1 LIGLSPLPT
10 AHPKLFQQ
18 LRVRASTRLYP
29 SFTLAMGRSLRFRV
43 CGHVLIFALF
53 RLAFASASVLNTLT
67 SHVTSNSP
75 DHNAKGTQS
84 GALSPLLP
92 LVGTRF
98 QDLFHSPP
106 GVLFTFPSRY
116 WCTIGHGRVFSL
128 GGWSPQI
135 PTGFLVSRRTQVPG
149 SSAGA
154 LFRIRGSHPLWR
166 AFPGRF
172 RYRLHADGTMP
183 HPGPTTPHPKARFG
197 LLPVRSPLLGES
209 RLISFPG
216 DT

>member
-1 LIGLSPLPT
+1 MQK
-10 AHPKLFQQ
+10 A
-18 LRVRASTRLYP
+18 
-29 SFTLAMGRSLRFRV
+29 RSQ
-43 CGHVLIFALF
+43 
-53 RLAFASASVLNTLT
+53 
-67 SHVTSNSP
+67 
-75 DHNAKGTQS
+75 GTK
-84 GALSPLLP
+84 PLLP

-135 PTGFLVSRRTQVPG
+135 PTGFLVSRRTQVSG
-149 SSAGA
+149 SSAGDR
-154 LFRIRGSHPLWR
+154 FRIRGSHPLWR
-166 AFPGRF
+166 AVPGRF
-172 RYRLHADGTMP
+172 RYRSHADGTMP
-183 HPGPTTPHPKARFG
+183 HPDPTTPHPKARFG

-209 RLISFPG
+209 RLIYVPG

>member
-1 LIGLSPLPT
+1 MQKARSQPCPL
-10 AHPKLFQQ
+10 A
-18 LRVRASTRLYP
+18 R
-29 SFTLAMGRSLRFRV
+29 
-43 CGHVLIFALF
+43 
-53 RLAFASASVLNTLT
+53 T
-67 SHVTSNSP
+67 S
-75 DHNAKGTQS
+75 
-84 GALSPLLP
+84 LLP

-128 GGWSPQI
+128 GGWSPRV
-135 PTGFLVSRRTQVPG
+135 PTGFLVSRRTQVSG

-166 AFPGRF
+166 AVPGRF
-172 RYRLHADGTMP
+172 RYRLHADGTVP
-183 HPGPTTPHPKARFG
+183 HPDPTTPWPKPRFG
-197 LLPVRSPLLGES
+197 LFPVRSPLLGES

>member
-1 LIGLSPLPT
+1 MAFHPYPQVIRAVFNPHRFGPPLGVTPASPCSWVDRPG
-10 AHPKLFQQ
+10 FG
-18 LRVRASTRLYP
+18 STPGY
-29 SFTLAMGRSLRFRV
+29 SV
-43 CGHVLIFALF
+43 ALVTG
-53 RLAFASASVLNTLT
+53 LAFAAAPLQSSLASHP
-67 SHVTSNSP
+67 SSNSP

-84 GALSPLLP
+84 GDYVPLLP

-135 PTGFLVSRRTQVPG
+135 PTGFLVSRRTQVSRP
-149 SSAGA
+149 SAGDP
-154 LFRIRGSHPLWR
+154 FRIRGSHPLWR
-166 AFPGRF
+166 AVPGRF
-172 RYRLHADGTMP
+172 RYGFHADGTSP
-183 HPGPTTPHPKARFG
+183 RLDPTTPDPKAWFG
-197 LLPVRSPLLGES
+197 LFPFRSPLLGES
-209 RLISFPG
+209 RLISLPG

>member
-1 LIGLSPLPT
+1 LAFHPYPQLI
-10 AHPKLFQQ
+10 
-18 LRVRASTRLYP
+18 P
-29 SFTLAMGRSLRFRV
+29 SFFNSNGFGPPLGFTPASPWPWVDRFGFGSAATYSSSPCSDSLSLR
-43 CGHVLIFALF
+43 L
-53 RLAFASASVLNTLT
+53 RLLRALT

-84 GALSPLLP
+84 QERAALRPHLPLLP

-135 PTGFLVSRRTQVPG
+135 PTGFLVSRRTQVSRP
-149 SSAGA
+149 SADGV
-154 LFRIRGSHPLWR
+154 FRIRGSHPLWR
-166 AFPGRF
+166 AVPGRF
-172 RYRLHADGTMP
+172 R
-183 HPGPTTPHPKARFG
+183 
-197 LLPVRSPLLGES
+197 
-209 RLISFPG
+209 
-216 DT
+216 